1 MVTERQ
7 PFEFAG
13 RGQSKCAGTRAETRF
28 RVHLNRP
35 GRGASV
41 QSTTGSRGVRISGTN
56 AGYTVFRGRVKST
69 GYPLH
74 SPVSPSLSLPCVTV
88 CHHISTGV
96 CNCFRF
102 LFVWLN
108 AERSLEKNCC
118 LAFCMLLCAWRKV
131 KTNSGEELTI
141 FARELQS
148 GLSLAL
154 GYSNI
159 CCLKLKVIYFSL
171 LPFTVLRCV
180 IPFVCLNYKMR

>member
-1 MVTERQ
+1 MLDTPCSEVEWRVLATHSIRQFPLHCPSRASPCAITFQLESVTALD
-7 PFEFAG
+7 F
-13 RGQSKCAGTRAETRF
+13 C
-28 RVHLNRP
+28 LW
-35 GRGASV
+35 
-41 QSTTGSRGVRISGTN
+41 GSN
-56 AGYTVFRGRVKST
+56 AGYTVFRGSVKST

-88 CHHISTGV
+88 CHHISTRV